1 VRGAAEVMAG
11 SANGRARGGGW
22 KRGQPWLQEVRAP
35 QSLPWEEADLKIKH
49 PRSQWAKWGVT
60 QANGAPLQ
68 DDDLPASLVLPMGRS
83 GPAFLAFENFGA
95 FLEWNQSLVY
105 ATTAA
110 YLATRLSGAPRVHPG
125 SGAPPTLAASQVLQ
139 LQNLLARQGHDVGK
153 PDGKLGLTTP
163 AAVRQAQLKLGMPAD
178 GYPTGELITRLGGS
192 YVSVPADAPRPVGGP
207 APKRAPKQAPAPQ
220 RARAQ

>member
-1 VRGAAEVMAG
+1 HGNLPAQRVGWQGGCPWLRG
-11 SANGRARGGGW
+11 GRA
-22 KRGQPWLQEVRAP
+22 A
-35 QSLPWEEADLKIKH
+35 QSRQWEGAGLKIKH
-49 PRSQWAKWGVT
+49 QRSQWAKWGVT

-125 SGAPPTLAASQVLQ
+125 RGAPPTLTAQQVLQ
-139 LQNLLARQGHDVGK
+139 LQNLLARQAYDVGK
-153 PDGKLGLTTP
+153 PDGKLGLTTR
-163 AAVRQAQLKLGMPAD
+163 AAV
-178 GYPTGELITRLGGS
+178 
-192 YVSVPADAPRPVGGP
+192 
-207 APKRAPKQAPAPQ
+207 KQA
-220 RARAQ
+220 